1 MKLDFLCF
9 DNFES
14 IIPNVDTMRALD
26 KLSEEVPDPS
36 FILKEE
42 SKTINC
48 IFLYHKPVV
57 QMQVT
62 VGFKVIRIMQ
72 V

>member
-14 IIPNVDTMRALD
+14 IIPNVDIMRALD

-42 SKTINC
+42 SKTTNC
-48 IFLYHKPVV
+48 LFFVP
-57 QMQVT
+57 
-62 VGFKVIRIMQ
+62 
-72 V
+72 

>member
-1 MKLDFLCF
+1 MKLDSLCS

-14 IIPNVDTMRALD
+14 IIPNVVIMRGLG

-36 FILKEE
+36 FILKGE
-42 SKTINC
+42 SKTTNC

-57 QMQVT
+57 QIQMT
-62 VGFKVIRIMQ
+62 VGFKVIIIIW

>member
-42 SKTINC
+42 SKTTNCLFFCTIN
-48 IFLYHKPVV
+48 
-57 QMQVT
+57 Q
-62 VGFKVIRIMQ
+62 
-72 V
+72 